1 VSEGRIGR
9 FIAVEGI
16 DGCGKS
22 TQARILASR
31 LEALLTFEPGAT
43 ALGAE
48 LRRLV
53 LDHRTTPIDDRAEA
67 LVMVADRAQH
77 VTEVIAPALSE
88 GRWVVTDRFSASTL
102 AYQGYGRGL
111 DPSELRT
118 LAEWA
123 SRGLDPDLTLL
134 IDIPVDVA
142 ERRFPP
148 EQADR
153 IEAQTR
159 PIRQRVADGY
169 RHMAAEDP
177 GRWAVV
183 DGTGSVEEVA
193 AAVWS
198 AVRHALD
205 VADG

>member
-1 VSEGRIGR
+1 VSEGRTGR
-9 FIAVEGI
+9 LIAVEGI
-16 DGCGKS
+16 DGCGKT

-31 LEALLTFEPGAT
+31 LGALLTFEPGAT

-53 LDHRTTPIDDRAEA
+53 LDHRTAPIDDRAEA

-77 VTEVIAPALSE
+77 VSEVIAPALS
-88 GRWVVTDRFSASTL
+88 GGQWVVTDRFSASTV

-111 DPSELRT
+111 DPSELRS

-123 SRGLDPDLTLL
+123 SRGLAPDLTLL
-134 IDIPVDVA
+134 IDVPVEVA
-142 ERRFPP
+142 EGRFPA

-169 RHMAAEDP
+169 RRLAADDP
-177 GRWAVV
+177 AGWAII

-193 AAVWS
+193 GAVWS